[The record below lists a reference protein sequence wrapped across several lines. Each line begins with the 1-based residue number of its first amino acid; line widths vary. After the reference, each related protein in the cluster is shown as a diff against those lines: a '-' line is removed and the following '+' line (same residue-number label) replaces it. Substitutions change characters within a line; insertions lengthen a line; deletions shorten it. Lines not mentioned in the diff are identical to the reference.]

1 MMICPVC
8 GHAPHTRSS
17 QQISSD
23 TKERYNQCQNINCGA
38 TFVSHETVTRFISKP
53 LLIERVEPHLD
64 KYCQQALAIWS
75 KINLILL
82 KLIKIYKLSKISLQ
96 LEGCFTR

>member
-8 GHAPHTRSS
+8 GHAAHTRSS

-53 LLIERVEPHLD
+53 
-64 KYCQQALAIWS
+64 
-75 KINLILL
+75 
-82 KLIKIYKLSKISLQ
+82 
-96 LEGCFTR
+96 